1 MLEKRKKKIDIKNLS
16 INILIPLCIGAISG
30 FLCMDGMKMYPYLNK
45 SAIAPPAMIFPLVW
59 FVLYIL
65 MGISAYVISGSRLSV
80 KKQKKHKDR
89 SMSIYALQ
97 LAVNFFWPILFFNSQ
112 NYLFAFFWL
121 VLLLVLVCWMTAEF
135 WRIEQSAAYL
145 QIPYIVWLIFA
156 GYLNFT
162 IYAMN

>member
-65 MGISAYVISGSRLSV
+65 MGISAYVISRSRFFLAHSLFQFAKLSFCLFLACSSACSCLLDDGRILADRTIGGLSSNSLYCV
-80 KKQKKHKDR
+80 AHFCRISEFYNLCNELAPPKKRKNPAWTSR
-89 SMSIYALQ
+89 
-97 LAVNFFWPILFFNSQ
+97 ILF
-112 NYLFAFFWL
+112 
-121 VLLLVLVCWMTAEF
+121 
-135 WRIEQSAAYL
+135 I
-145 QIPYIVWLIFA
+145 
-156 GYLNFT
+156 
-162 IYAMN
+162 